1 MRFATP
7 CCHAVFIFMCVNW
20 NFHLALILPFNLRL
34 AFLLHVREFRFTAGG
49 HGSIHQ
55 SVANE
60 AIDVWRG
67 YAIWSTARTCYRR
80 IQAWQESRSGTDVK
94 RWRGTRVVWF
104 LVSTLLGI
112 CLMCCL
118 LSDWGRSG
126 STMFELIKVNVI
138 QLNFRGRSL
147 VWRLNLLHLADMFD
161 VWFFD
166 FLHFASCWT
175 VDVWLIACPFLQLRL
190 RAIGHRR
197 PGATLSYQDVAWQLQ
212 FLPISVCVCVTIQNK
227 PAVWAATPRE
237 AGWIKIPGVQHCPIQ
252 IQPIHT
258 ANLSLMINVHL
269 YQFTNP
275 SNLDIWDHAKPCNT
289 DAIPMEYLWTYM

>member
-1 MRFATP
+1 MNVQGNRISTCRKVVLRNGDFLTP
-7 CCHAVFIFMCVNW
+7 FGVCVCKPLKHREWKTNEDARMTWVLQLYAVMLFSSCELKLFTSLS
-20 NFHLALILPFNLRL
+20 FFFSTLAWLSFCTCAI
-34 AFLLHVREFRFTAGG
+34 FRFTAGG

-60 AIDVWRG
+60 ATDVWRG
-67 YAIWSTARTCYRR
+67 YAVWSTARTCYRR

-212 FLPISVCVCVTIQNK
+212 FLPISVSSAWGHV
-227 PAVWAATPRE
+227 TPRGF
-237 AGWIKIPGVQHCPIQ
+237 ALLCDNRGPTTWQ
-252 IQPIHT
+252 
-258 ANLSLMINVHL
+258 SLL
-269 YQFTNP
+269 
-275 SNLDIWDHAKPCNT
+275 
-289 DAIPMEYLWTYM
+289 